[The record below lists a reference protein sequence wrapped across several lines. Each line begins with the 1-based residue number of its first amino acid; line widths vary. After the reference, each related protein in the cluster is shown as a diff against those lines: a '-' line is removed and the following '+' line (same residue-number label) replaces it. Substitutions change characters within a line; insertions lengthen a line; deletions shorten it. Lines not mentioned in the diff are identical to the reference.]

1 MKKPRW
7 KPFPHDQAPYDYDG
21 AALRKNWP
29 RLHQG
34 DCEPYPD
41 VDWVKKA
48 LAASPAAKKSCGK
61 LAADPDALAEALQQ
75 AWRLYHRGDFKEA
88 HDQGMKLGLLG
99 YTVANK
105 AAGMQAT
112 YLEPD
117 GEASLALFQSAA
129 ERAAELGE
137 ALPAHANGHYLAAY
151 CLGRYSQGISVL
163 KALAQG
169 LGGKVK
175 EALDATLQLA
185 PKHAEAHSA
194 LGTWH
199 AEIIDKV
206 GGLMGG
212 MTYGAGKDKA
222 LAHYRKALDLH
233 PKSAIARVEYAR
245 GLLML
250 QPSKE
255 AEARKLL
262 QEAGRLKPADAMEK
276 LDGELAKARLEEI

>member
-7 KPFPHDQAPYDYDG
+7 TPFPHDQAAYEYEAG
-21 AALRKNWP
+21 ALKKNWP

-34 DCEPYPD
+34 DCEPFPSP
-41 VDWVKKA
+41 DWVAKS
-48 LAASPAAKKSCGK
+48 LGASPAAKKSAGK
-61 LAADPDALAEALQQ
+61 LAADPDALADALQQ

-88 HDQGMKLGLLG
+88 CDQGLKLGLLG

-112 YLEPD
+112 YLEPE
-117 GEASLALFQSAA
+117 GEASLGLFQSAA
-129 ERAAELGE
+129 GRAAEVAE
-137 ALPAHANGHYLAAY
+137 ALPSHANAHYLAAY

-169 LGGKVK
+169 LGGKVR
-175 EALDATLQLA
+175 EALDTTLKLA

-206 GGLMGG
+206 GGLVGG
-212 MTYGAGKDKA
+212 VTYGAGKDKA

-262 QEAGRLKPADAMEK
+262 QEAAKVKPADAMEK
-276 LDGELAKARLEEI
+276 LDVELAKSRLEEL

>member
-1 MKKPRW
+1 MKKSRW
-7 KPFPHDQAPYDYDG
+7 KPFPHDQAGFDYQG

-29 RLHQG
+29 RLHHG
-34 DCEPYPD
+34 DCEPFPD
-41 VDWVKKA
+41 PGWVEKA
-48 LAASPAAKKSCGK
+48 LAASPAVRKSAGK
-61 LAADPDALAEALQQ
+61 LAADADALAESLQQ
-75 AWRLYHRGDFKEA
+75 AWRLYHRGDFKGA
-88 HDQGMKLGLLG
+88 FDQGLKLGLLG
-99 YTVANK
+99 CTVASK

-117 GEASLALFQSAA
+117 AEASLGLFQAAA
-129 ERAAELGE
+129 ERSAEAAQVM
-137 ALPAHANGHYLAAY
+137 PAHANAHYLSAY

-175 EALDATLQLA
+175 DALDATLDLA

-206 GGLMGG
+206 GGLVGG
-212 MTYGAGKDKA
+212 VTYGASKDKA
-222 LAHYRKALDLH
+222 LAHYRKALELH

-250 QPSKE
+250 QPSRE
-255 AEARKLL
+255 AEARNLL
-262 QEAGRLKPADAMEK
+262 QEAARLKPADAMEK
-276 LDGELAKARLEEI
+276 LDVELAKERLEEL